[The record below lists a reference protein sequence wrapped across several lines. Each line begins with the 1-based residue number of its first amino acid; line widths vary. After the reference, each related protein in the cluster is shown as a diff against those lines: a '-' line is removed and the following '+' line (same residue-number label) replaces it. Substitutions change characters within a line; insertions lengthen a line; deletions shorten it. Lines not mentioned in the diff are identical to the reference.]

1 MQSLISVLHEQ
12 GKEEES
18 RPYTIELIALRKQAA
33 QRADAGASKLNEY
46 ARVLL
51 TCKPEDLRDP
61 VSALSF
67 AKRAVEKN
75 EGESPLYLDTL
86 SLAYFMTG
94 DTAKAIETQVK
105 ALALLPNEDSS
116 VRTEMETNMAKFR
129 AADAEAQKMS
139 IEKNQD

>member
-1 MQSLISVLHEQ
+1 M
-12 GKEEES
+12 
-18 RPYTIELIALRKQAA
+18 
-33 QRADAGASKLNEY
+33 
-46 ARVLL
+46 LL

-129 AADAEAQKMS
+129 AAEAEAQKKAA
-139 IEKNQD
+139 EQNQD

>member
-1 MQSLISVLHEQ
+1 M
-12 GKEEES
+12 
-18 RPYTIELIALRKQAA
+18 
-33 QRADAGASKLNEY
+33 
-46 ARVLL
+46 LL

-75 EGESPLYLDTL
+75 EGESPNYLDTL

-116 VRTEMETNMAKFR
+116 VRTGMETNMAKFR
-129 AADAEAQKMS
+129 AAEAEAQKMS